1 MVQGLEYVFC
11 IMLNRVVGSLLE
23 RQTLFVDCALFSI
36 RRAIKR
42 ENVSLVWCSRIVLGT
57 NLIGYSVHM
66 KILINVYVVE
76 YWKINFWSL
85 YITFTYFTF
94 IILLVGIN
102 IYLSIYE

>member
-23 RQTLFVDCALFSI
+23 RQTLFVDCALFSM

-57 NLIGYSVHM
+57 NLIGYSVYENTNRT
-66 KILINVYVVE
+66 NVYVAE

-85 YITFTYFTF
+85 YIVIELAVFKLF
-94 IILLVGIN
+94 
-102 IYLSIYE
+102 